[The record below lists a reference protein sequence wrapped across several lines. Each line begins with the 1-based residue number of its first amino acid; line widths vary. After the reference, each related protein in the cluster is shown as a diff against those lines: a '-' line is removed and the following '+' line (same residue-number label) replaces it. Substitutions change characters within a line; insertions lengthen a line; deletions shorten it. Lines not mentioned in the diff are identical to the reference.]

1 MYITDWFATLLGL
14 AGLAASVPK
23 DMDSKDMWPSIS
35 RNKRSPRQQI
45 VLNLDQDNLRGLWSA
60 AIIQGNY
67 KLLWGQARL
76 LKAEVTGCVP
86 STCLQEVGAACNT
99 ELYNLKEDPYE
110 KVNLVS
116 LF

>member
-14 AGLAASVPK
+14 AGLSPSVPK

-60 AIIQGNY
+60 AIIHHNY
-67 KLLWGQARL
+67 KLLWGQPRL
-76 LKAEVTGCVP
+76 LKAEVMEECNLHLVP
-86 STCLQEVGAACNT
+86 RCPGRPVTPSSTT
-99 ELYNLKEDPYE
+99 SRMIRMRK
-110 KVNLVS
+110 S
-116 LF
+116 TW

>member
-1 MYITDWFATLLGL
+1 MYNPFLDHLL
-14 AGLAASVPK
+14 
-23 DMDSKDMWPSIS
+23 
-35 RNKRSPRQQI
+35 
-45 VLNLDQDNLRGLWSA
+45 
-60 AIIQGNY
+60 
-67 KLLWGQARL
+67 ARL